1 MAGAAGPAG
10 PERVVTR
17 EVMAAAVAKEWVAFQ
32 NVLFDFDKSNIRQS
46 ETTKVQAVVDFL
58 KQNANFQVGLDGYA
72 DPRGT
77 DAYNMRLSDRRA
89 KAVEAALVGAGISKD
104 RIRTGAFGK
113 RDRNC
118 NENTE
123 ECYQRNRRVEVFMRA
138 AGG

>member
-1 MAGAAGPAG
+1 
-10 PERVVTR
+10 
-17 EVMAAAVAKEWVAFQ
+17 
-32 NVLFDFDKSNIRQS
+32 
-46 ETTKVQAVVDFL
+46 
-58 KQNANFQVGLDGYA
+58 
-72 DPRGT
+72 
-77 DAYNMRLSDRRA
+77 MRLSDRRA